1 MDKDELEFLK
11 ELRDEFFQ
19 DTPEQ
24 LDACEES
31 ILAFKNTN
39 DKVHVDKLKR
49 TIHSLKG
56 SAQAIDLA
64 KMANFLHKFETILST
79 SNNIGINDNAKMINF
94 MLSFLDNIRIYLS
107 TLKTQGDFIKCE
119 TTLTT
124 LLNIN
129 KIE

>member
-1 MDKDELEFLK
+1 MDNDELEFLK

-24 LDACEES
+24 LDSCEEC
-31 ILAFKNTN
+31 ILAFKDSGDKTN
-39 DKVHVDKLKR
+39 LDKLKR

-56 SAQAIDLA
+56 SAQAVDLA
-64 KMANFLHKFETILST
+64 KMASFFHKFETILAASAACQDRVKIVNFLLTFIDST
-79 SNNIGINDNAKMINF
+79 
-94 MLSFLDNIRIYLS
+94 RTYL
-107 TLKTQGDFIKCE
+107 TVLKTEGDILKNE
-119 TTLTT
+119 THLAS